1 MKTFF
6 IIHGI
11 QGHAGKHWQA
21 WLKKELEKSGH
32 KVIMQSFPNPNRPD
46 RSEWLEFLKT
56 NIEDINIKNLVFI
69 THSLGAVTAMDFI
82 EQSPDL
88 IHGLVSVSGFA
99 RDYGIELN
107 SYFLKEREIDML
119 LIRKNTKHFSI
130 IYGNDDPY
138 VPQVEL
144 EYLADKLGV
153 KSIIIKGGGHLNT
166 ESGYTKFPRL
176 LTECLNIA
184 QD

>member
-69 THSLGAVTAMDFI
+69 THSLGAVTAMDL
-82 EQSPDL
+82 SL
-88 IHGLVSVSGFA
+88 IHIFMGKMINRPLQLRKLIQVP
-99 RDYGIELN
+99 I
-107 SYFLKEREIDML
+107 L
-119 LIRKNTKHFSI
+119 L
-130 IYGNDDPY
+130 
-138 VPQVEL
+138 QL
-144 EYLADKLGV
+144 
-153 KSIIIKGGGHLNT
+153 IK
-166 ESGYTKFPRL
+166 K
-176 LTECLNIA
+176 
-184 QD
+184 